1 MKDLEILE
9 NIDLNKI
16 LVELKARD
24 KTIAELNHDNVTSKG
39 KYYDAVTMKNDR
51 QVQDLKDKLAQEREL
66 KLQAYDRLEGLRVE
80 MRALEGK
87 DLKSDL
93 WKDKCRE
100 LFEMCS
106 DL

>member
-1 MKDLEILE
+1 MSQE
-9 NIDLNKI
+9 NL
-16 LVELKARD
+16 
-24 KTIAELNHDNVTSKG
+24 TSKG
-39 KYYDAVTMKNDR
+39 KYVDAVNAKNSR
-51 QVQDLKDKLAQEREL
+51 EVQDLRDKLEREREL

-100 LFEMCS
+100 LFDMCN